1 VSANLDPT
9 VARLLGARDFGR
21 WFGEAWMLPK
31 PEPFLAAVG
40 ACLTDDVV
48 SVQPVVPTAHGPRE
62 FLEVFRGLFRLLPDA
77 TAVDEVVAVEGD
89 RVVVLAVVT
98 GTAAGRPVS
107 FRVSDHFT
115 LVGDRICRRETFTD
129 PLTLL
134 GQVVARPAAWPA
146 VVRMRLGR

>member
-1 VSANLDPT
+1 
-9 VARLLGARDFGR
+9 
-21 WFGEAWMLPK
+21 
-31 PEPFLAAVG
+31 
-40 ACLTDDVV
+40 
-48 SVQPVVPTAHGPRE
+48 
-62 FLEVFRGLFRLLPDA
+62 
-77 TAVDEVVAVEGD
+77 VVAVEGD